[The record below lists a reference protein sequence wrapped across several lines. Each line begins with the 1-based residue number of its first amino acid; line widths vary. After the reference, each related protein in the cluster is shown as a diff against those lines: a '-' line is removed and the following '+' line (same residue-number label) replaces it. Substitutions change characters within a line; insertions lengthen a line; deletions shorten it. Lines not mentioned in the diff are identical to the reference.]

1 MFLET
6 ERCRY
11 PVQTDST
18 LTEEQLPSLTYR
30 LKFST
35 AVLWYTQTMACD
47 VLFIHPATHPPT
59 PPTSLS
65 TPPPSTPTN
74 QAKEKASVLQ
84 TSGCCYV
91 ARLCVFSHFE
101 SPLLLC
107 ACGCM
112 LLGCCCCCSFC
123 VFFSCPLCHL
133 SVCWLTKCEHV
144 MHREADI
151 PVQEFVRAVWI
162 HTLLYLIVT
171 YCIIVTVYTL
181 LYLIVTY
188 CIIVTVY
195 TLLYLIVTY
204 CIIVTVYTLLYLIVT
219 YCIIVTVYTLLYL
232 IVTYCII
239 VTVYTLLYLIVT
251 YCIIV
256 TVYTLLYLIV
266 TYCIIVTVYTLLY
279 LIVTYCIIVTVY
291 TLLYLSLIV

>member
-112 LLGCCCCCSFC
+112 LLGCCCCCCSFC
-123 VFFSCPLCHL
+123 VFFRVRCVICQSADWQSVSTLCTVKQTYL
-133 SVCWLTKCEHV
+133 YRSLCELFGY
-144 MHREADI
+144 I
-151 PVQEFVRAVWI
+151 PCYI
-162 HTLLYLIVT
+162 
-171 YCIIVTVYTL
+171 
-181 LYLIVTY
+181 
-188 CIIVTVY
+188 
-195 TLLYLIVTY
+195 
-204 CIIVTVYTLLYLIVT
+204 
-219 YCIIVTVYTLLYL
+219 
-232 IVTYCII
+232 
-239 VTVYTLLYLIVT
+239 
-251 YCIIV
+251 
-256 TVYTLLYLIV
+256 
-266 TYCIIVTVYTLLY
+266 
-279 LIVTYCIIVTVY
+279 
-291 TLLYLSLIV
+291 